1 MQRLIAYLFALL
13 PSSLKR
19 RLGRLLYGWH
29 IDPSAHIGTSV
40 IMVRNLS
47 MGPHAFIGRRNVI
60 TNLEVLEMA
69 AGASIGARNRITG
82 WWQSP
87 DDDQRLPKRRAELIL
102 GEDSYITADH
112 YIDCVDRVELGAHS
126 AIAGFRTTVLT
137 HSVDLMRDRYT
148 TGSVILADYCA
159 VMSGCMLLPGTRVP
173 SRSVVSAGSVVTTKL
188 TNEQMLYRGNPAE
201 AVRPLPD
208 SLRYFKRGARHPGT
222 GES

>member
-1 MQRLIAYLFALL
+1 M
-13 PSSLKR
+13 KR
-19 RLGRLLYGWH
+19 RLGKPLYGWQ
-29 IDPSAHIGTSV
+29 IDPTAYIGTSV
-40 IMVRNLS
+40 ITVRNLT
-47 MGPHAFIGRRNVI
+47 MGPRTFIGRRNVI
-60 TNLEVLEMA
+60 TSLEELRME

-87 DDDQRLPKRRAELIL
+87 DNDQNLPKRRAELIL

-159 VMSGCMLLPGTRVP
+159 VMAGCMLLPGARVP
-173 SRSVVSAGSVVTTKL
+173 RRSIISAGSVVTTKL
-188 TNEQMLYRGNPAE
+188 TKEQTLYRGNPAE
-201 AVRPLPD
+201 PVRSLPD
-208 SLRYFKRGARHPGT
+208 SLAYFRRGPRHLVGT
-222 GES
+222 ESTEGDPAG